1 MQFPEPL
8 QHATLLTRYKRFMA
22 DVRCDN
28 GEQITLHCPNTG
40 SMKNCQ
46 TPGSSV
52 WFTDSGNPKRKY
64 PCTWQIV
71 ENTDGQLVGVN
82 TGLANKLVADAI
94 AENLIAELAGFES
107 LQTEVK
113 YGNQNSRIDILL
125 GNTAAEE
132 SCFVEVKNVSLAVGN
147 RHAIFP
153 DAVTT
158 RGHKHLQE
166 LMLMRSEG
174 HRAVLFFCV
183 QISAVDSVSP
193 ADTIDPEYGRLLR
206 QAVASGVEVLA
217 YGAEFDL
224 AKSRINL
231 SRKLAVRL
239 EQTAS

>member
-1 MQFPEPL
+1 MEFPQPL
-8 QHATLLTRYKRFMA
+8 QHATLIERYKRFMA

-28 GEQITLHCPNTG
+28 GALLTLHCPNTG

-64 PCTWQIV
+64 PCTWQVV

-82 TGLANKLVADAI
+82 TSLANQLVVEAI
-94 AENLIAELAGFES
+94 GANAISELANYET

-113 YGNQNSRIDILL
+113 YGNQSSRIDILL
-125 GNTAAEE
+125 SKDASPEN
-132 SCFVEVKNVSLAVGN
+132 CFVEVKNVSLAVGG

-166 LMLMRSEG
+166 LMLMRAEG

-183 QISAVDSVSP
+183 QISDVDSISP
-193 ADTIDPEYGRLLR
+193 ADDIDPEYGRLLR
-206 QAVASGVEVLA
+206 QAVNKGVEVMA
-217 YGAEFDL
+217 YGARFAL
-224 AKSRINL
+224 AKSRIRL
-231 SRKLAVRL
+231 SRKLEL
-239 EQTAS
+239 KL